1 MKKVDFL
8 EENVTSLFLKY
19 LIPSI
24 SASLVTS
31 IYILVDTIIVGKG
44 IGADAVAALNIILPL
59 FSVFFGTGLLFG
71 VGGAVLM
78 SFYNGSGNTQKANV
92 YFTISLSAVVVMILI
107 YLILGITCFD
117 SIAYALGATEI
128 TIDYVRDYGKF
139 VLIGVPVFV
148 LSTFLQTFVRNDKA
162 PKLAMLSSISG
173 GVINIVLD
181 CLFVFGFNWGIGGAA
196 FASVIGTTVGVLIV
210 CTHFFSK
217 ENNLHINFNGIC
229 FKDLYLIVKNGISS
243 FIIEIATGVVIFIFN
258 IQLLKY
264 VGEIGVTVYGI
275 ISNTTMV
282 VASLSNGISQA
293 AQPIIA
299 VNYGAG
305 KLERVEKVKKTGIFT
320 ALIIGLLF
328 LGVGIFIP
336 EVIINIF
343 INPTPSIMELAP
355 RAVKICC
362 IAFFAMTINIFIIN
376 FYQSVLKPNYA
387 LIICMLRG
395 LILNIIFVEF
405 LPLIYDVNGIWL
417 TMPSTEF
424 LTLFVAFVILYLDKR
439 KSIQKTPLS

>member
-1 MKKVDFL
+1 MKKMDFL
-8 EENVTSLFLKY
+8 EENIAALFFKY

-78 SFYNGSGNTQKANV
+78 SFYNGSGNTKKANI
-92 YFTISLSAVVVMILI
+92 YFTISLLAAVFMIVV
-107 YLILGITCFD
+107 YVVLGITCFD
-117 SIAYALGATEI
+117 KIAYALGATEV

-139 VLIGVPVFV
+139 VVLGIPVFV
-148 LSTFLQTFVRNDKA
+148 LSTFLQTFVRNDKS

-173 GVINIVLD
+173 GVINIIFD

-196 FASVIGTTVGVLIV
+196 FASVIGTTIGVLIV

-217 ENNLHINFNGIC
+217 ENHLHINFKGVTL
-229 FKDLYLIVKNGISS
+229 KDLYLIVKNGVSS
-243 FIIEIATGVVIFIFN
+243 FIIEIATGIVIFIFN
-258 IQLLKY
+258 IQLLQY

-293 AQPIIA
+293 SQPIIA

-305 KLERVEKVKKTGIFT
+305 KLERVNKIKKIGMLT
-320 ALIIGLLF
+320 ALAVGMMF
-328 LGVGIFIP
+328 LAAGVFMPNI
-336 EVIINIF
+336 IINIF

-355 RAVKICC
+355 QAVKICSA
-362 IAFFAMTINIFIIN
+362 AFLAMTMNIFIIN

-395 LILNIIFVEF
+395 LILNIIFVQC
-405 LPLIYDVNGIWL
+405 LPLFYDVNGIWL
-417 TMPSTEF
+417 TMPATEF
-424 LTLFVAFVILYLDKR
+424 LTLSVAFAILYLERR
-439 KSIQKTPLS
+439 KSFK